1 MTSQTF
7 PQGTATA
14 APARALTRG
23 DYKTL
28 GLSALGGT
36 LEFYD
41 FVVFVFFAN
50 VIGSLFFP
58 AEMPDWLRQ
67 LQTLGIFAA
76 GYLARPLGGILIAH
90 FGDILGR
97 KKMFT
102 LSIFLMAV
110 PTLVIGLLPTY
121 ASIGIAAPLLLLLM
135 RVLQGAAIGG
145 EMPGAWVFVA
155 EHAPARH
162 YGFAIGALTSG
173 ITGGIFLGSII
184 GVWLNSSYSATE
196 IHDWAWRVP
205 FILGGV
211 FGLVSVYLRRFL
223 HETPVFQELQARK
236 EAGRELPI
244 KTILREHRAACVL
257 VALMTWVLS
266 TAIVV
271 VVLFTPAYLQKVFHI
286 APAAAMKANALAT
299 VTLTLGCVFWGWLS
313 DRLGTRVVMVL
324 GWLGMS
330 ATAYIFYLGLPGTDA
345 SLLWSYALVGFF
357 VGSISLLP
365 VVGVRA
371 FPAPVRFTGLSFAY
385 NMAYAVFGGLTPM
398 LVSVWQQT
406 DVMAPAHYVAAMGIL
421 GAVLGFWPLA
431 SKGWQPRSTSGR

>member
-1 MTSQTF
+1 MTSL
-7 PQGTATA
+7 ATPTGA
-14 APARALTRG
+14 ATHAPATRPLNRE

-41 FVVFVFFAN
+41 FVVFVFFSN
-50 VIGSLFFP
+50 VIGALFFP
-58 AEMPDWLRQ
+58 ASMPDWMRQ

-76 GYLARPLGGILIAH
+76 GYLARPIGGILIAH

-102 LSIFLMAV
+102 LSVFLMAV
-110 PTLVIGLLPTY
+110 PTLIIGLLPTY
-121 ASIGIAAPLLLLLM
+121 ASIGIAAPVLLLLM

-155 EHAPARH
+155 EHAPEKR

-184 GVWLNSSYSATE
+184 GVWLNSTYSSAE
-196 IHDWAWRVP
+196 IHDWAWRIP

-211 FGLVSVYLRRFL
+211 FGLVSVYMRKFL
-223 HETPVFQELQARK
+223 HETPIFQELQARK
-236 EAGRELPI
+236 QAAKEMPL
-244 KTILREHRAACVL
+244 KTILRDHRAASVL

-266 TAIVV
+266 TAVVV
-271 VVLFTPAYLQKVFHI
+271 VVLFTPSYLQKVFHI
-286 APAAAMKANALAT
+286 DATSAMKANAIAT
-299 VTLTLGCVFWGWLS
+299 VTLTAGCVFWGWFS
-313 DRLGTRVVMVL
+313 DKFGTRAAMVL
-324 GWLGMS
+324 GWGGM
-330 ATAYIFYLGLPGTDA
+330 TVTTYIFYLGLPGTQA
-345 SLLWSYALVGFF
+345 SLIWSYALVGFF

-371 FPAPVRFTGLSFAY
+371 FPPAVRFTGLSFAY

-398 LVSVWQQT
+398 LVSVWQQA
-406 DVMAPAHYVAAMGIL
+406 DVMAPAHYVAAMGVL
-421 GAVLGFWPLA
+421 GVAIGFWPLA
-431 SKGWQPRSTSGR
+431 CKGWQPKK

>member
-1 MTSQTF
+1 MTTLDHAAS
-7 PQGTATA
+7 AK
-14 APARALTRG
+14 APAAAKNRLLNRE

-58 AEMPDWLRQ
+58 ASLPEWMRQ

-76 GYLARPLGGILIAH
+76 GYLARPIGGILIAH

-102 LSIFLMAV
+102 LSVFLMAV

-121 ASIGIAAPLLLLLM
+121 ETIGLAAPILLLLM
-135 RVLQGAAIGG
+135 RVMQGAAIGG

-155 EHAPARH
+155 EHAPQKR

-184 GVWLNSSYSATE
+184 GVWLNSTYSQGE
-196 IHDWAWRVP
+196 IHDWAWRLP

-211 FGLVSVYLRRFL
+211 FGLVSVYLRKFL
-223 HETPVFQELQARK
+223 HETPIFQELQARK
-236 EAGRELPI
+236 AADRELPI
-244 KTILREHRAACVL
+244 KTILRDHREACVV

-271 VVLFTPAYLQKVFHI
+271 VILFTPAYLQKVFHI
-286 APAAAMKANALAT
+286 EPAMALKANAVAT
-299 VTLTLGCVFWGWLS
+299 VTLTIGCVFWGWLS
-313 DRLGTRVVMVL
+313 DRIGTKLTMLV
-324 GWLGMS
+324 GWGGMT
-330 ATAYIFYLGLPGTDA
+330 ATAYLFYLNLPGNEA
-345 SLLWSYALVGFF
+345 SLICNYATVGFF

-371 FPAPVRFTGLSFAY
+371 FPPEVRFTGLSFSY

-398 LVSVWQQT
+398 LVSVWQQV
-406 DVMAPAHYVAAMGIL
+406 DVMAPAHYVAAMGVL
-421 GAVLGFWPLA
+421 GMAMGFWPLA
-431 SKGWQPRSTSGR
+431 CKGWQPRKA

>member
-1 MTSQTF
+1 MTSL
-7 PQGTATA
+7 ATPTGA
-14 APARALTRG
+14 ATHAPATRPLNRE

-41 FVVFVFFAN
+41 FVVFVFFSN
-50 VIGSLFFP
+50 VIGALFFP
-58 AEMPDWLRQ
+58 ASMPDWMRQ

-76 GYLARPLGGILIAH
+76 GYLARPIGGILIAH

-102 LSIFLMAV
+102 LSVFLMAV
-110 PTLVIGLLPTY
+110 PTLIIGLLPTY

-155 EHAPARH
+155 EHAPEKR

-184 GVWLNSSYSATE
+184 GVWLNSTYSSAE
-196 IHDWAWRVP
+196 IHDWAWRIP

-211 FGLVSVYLRRFL
+211 FGLVSVYMRKFL
-223 HETPVFQELQARK
+223 HETPIFQELQARK
-236 EAGRELPI
+236 QAAKEMPL
-244 KTILREHRAACVL
+244 KTILRDHRAASVL

-266 TAIVV
+266 TAVVV
-271 VVLFTPAYLQKVFHI
+271 VVLFTPSYLQKVFHI
-286 APAAAMKANALAT
+286 DATSAMKANAIAT
-299 VTLTLGCVFWGWLS
+299 VTLTAGCVFWGWFS
-313 DRLGTRVVMVL
+313 DKFGTRAAMVL
-324 GWLGMS
+324 GWGGM
-330 ATAYIFYLGLPGTDA
+330 TVTTYIFYLGLPGTQA
-345 SLLWSYALVGFF
+345 SLIWSYALVGFF

-371 FPAPVRFTGLSFAY
+371 FPPAVRFTGLSFAY

-398 LVSVWQQT
+398 LVSVWQQA
-406 DVMAPAHYVAAMGIL
+406 DVMAPAHYVAAMGVL
-421 GAVLGFWPLA
+421 GVAIGFWPLA
-431 SKGWQPRSTSGR
+431 CKGWQPKK